1 MKQLLWGQAGGIRLG
16 LMFAS
21 GLLLGWIPTHIA
33 PMYLGLKGA
42 TRLPVSTIIVITL
55 ILAAA
60 GTFLT
65 QDGAAWASFTPVKG
79 ITSAIAGGIGLWLG
93 AVD

>member
-1 MKQLLWGQAGGIRLG
+1 MKQFLWGQVGSVRLG

-21 GLLLGWIPTHIA
+21 GVLLGWLPTRVA
-33 PMYLGLKGA
+33 SKYPGLKGA
-42 TRLPVSTIIVITL
+42 ARLRGRTIIVITL
-55 ILAAA
+55 ILAAT

-65 QDGAAWASFTPVKG
+65 RDGGAWASFTPVKG